1 MSLLQKQDLTTE
13 ELQLLSSEMTKKQKT
28 SGTAWLLWF
37 FVGIWGA
44 HRFYLG
50 KTGTAVAMLLTV
62 GGLGI
67 WAFIDLFLMN
77 TMVKNTNEEIE
88 NNIINEIR
96 TLKQAKANSAVA
108 ASTI

>member
-13 ELQLLSSEMTKKQKT
+13 ELQLLSSEMMKKQKT

-50 KTGTAVAMLLTV
+50 KTGTAVAMLLTF
-62 GGLGI
+62 GGFGI

-77 TMVKNTNEEIE
+77 SMVRNSNEEIE

-96 TLKQAKANSAVA
+96 TLKQAKVNSAVA
-108 ASTI
+108 ASAI